1 MDCRTQFLSR
11 NYPPRMAIHSRQV
24 AQALA
29 LLLVAT
35 LAGCSTG
42 LSEYVHNGFKVGPNY
57 RRPAAPVSEN
67 WIDYLDSRVH
77 SEPPQH
83 WAWWSTFNDPVL
95 NSLIENAHQQNLT
108 LREAGFRVAE
118 SRALRGFAV
127 GNLFPQRQQAFGS
140 YNRFQFSRQ
149 GFGTIGTG
157 IGGGGIGGGGIGGG
171 GIGGGGAGGSS
182 FPRNI
187 SLWQLGTQLAWELDF
202 WGRFRRAIE
211 AADAELD
218 ASVENYDDVLVILL
232 SDVASTYV
240 EIRTLEQ
247 RVRFARR
254 NVQYQTGSLELA
266 KIRLQEGAASR
277 LDVTQAQTNVAQ
289 TAAAI
294 PVLETQLRQAQ
305 NRLCVLLGVPP
316 QDLSQRLG
324 AGPIPSAPPEV
335 AVGIPAEL
343 IRRRPDIRR
352 AEREVAAQSAR
363 IGIAE
368 ADLYPAFTINGS
380 IFLQASQFKDL
391 FRSSAIGGNVG
402 PAFNWNI
409 LNYGRIQ
416 NLVAAEEARFFRE
429 ATEYQNAVLNANR
442 EAEDAIV
449 AFLQAQVQTAR
460 LREGV
465 VAAAESR
472 DLVMELYRGGRAD
485 FGRVFV
491 AEFFLAQQ
499 QDLLAQ
505 AEGEIAQALVAVYRA
520 LGGGWEI
527 RLNAPPPTTPVGA
540 AVVPSAGPA
549 QPEPVVPNPVPP
561 PQGNDVGNGDPPPVP
576 ALN

>member
-1 MDCRTQFLSR
+1 MRATRF
-11 NYPPRMAIHSRQV
+11 V
-24 AQALA
+24 A
-29 LLLVAT
+29 LLVVLVS
-35 LAGCSTG
+35 GCSTG
-42 LSEYVHNGFKVGPNY
+42 LHEYVHNGFKVGPNY
-57 RRPAAPVSEN
+57 RRPAAPVAEN
-67 WIDYLDSRVH
+67 WIDYQDARVI

-83 WAWWSTFNDPVL
+83 WAWWTVFNDPVL
-95 NSLIENAHQQNLT
+95 DSLIDGAHRQNLT

-118 SRALRGFAV
+118 ARALYGFSV
-127 GNLFPQRQQAFGS
+127 GNLFPQQQQAFGS
-140 YNRFQFSRQ
+140 YTRQQISRE
-149 GFGTIGTG
+149 GFGAFGGAGG
-157 IGGGGIGGGGIGGG
+157 IGGGAIGGGIGGGG
-171 GIGGGGAGGSS
+171 GAGAS
-182 FPRNI
+182 FPRSFSI
-187 SLWQLGTQLAWELDF
+187 WTLGTQLAWELDF
-202 WGRFRRAIE
+202 WGRFRRAVE

-247 RVRFARR
+247 RLRFARD
-254 NVQYQTGSLELA
+254 NVKYQTGSLDLA
-266 KIRLQEGAASR
+266 KIRLEEGAASR

-294 PVLETQLRQAQ
+294 PVLESQLRQAQ
-305 NRLCVLLGVPP
+305 NRLCVLLG
-316 QDLSQRLG
+316 
-324 AGPIPSAPPEV
+324 APPEDIRQQLGEARIPVAPAEV

-343 IRRRPDIRR
+343 IRRRPDVRR

-380 IFLQASQFKDL
+380 IFVQANQFKDL
-391 FRSSAIGGNVG
+391 FNSSAVAGNVG

-409 LNYGRIQ
+409 LNYGRLI
-416 NLVAAEEARFFRE
+416 NRIAAEEARFFRE
-429 ATEYQNAVLNANR
+429 ATEYQSAVLNANR

-449 AFLQAQVQTAR
+449 AFLQAQEQTAR

-465 VAAAESR
+465 AAAAESR

-505 AEGEIAQALVAVYRA
+505 AEGAIAQALVGLYRA

-527 RLNAPPPTTPVGA
+527 RLNAAPNAATAAAVPSEPLAAPPPEPLPPEPVPLPLGNGADDPNAPPPPTI
-540 AVVPSAGPA
+540 
-549 QPEPVVPNPVPP
+549 
-561 PQGNDVGNGDPPPVP
+561 D
-576 ALN
+576 